1 MSLPVISYRYKTYCR
16 TKGEVRKL
24 PVWIEKNY
32 GVFSFLCIVTGWLP
46 YLICFLPGSV
56 AYDGYRQLNMAFGI
70 EQISN
75 HHPWLLT
82 ECFSLLMRIGRC
94 VSDNFGVFLI
104 VIVHVCSLEAVCYA
118 VVCSKIKS
126 WGSSL
131 WLEL

>member
-1 MSLPVISYRYKTYCR
+1 M
-16 TKGEVRKL
+16 
-24 PVWIEKNY
+24 
-32 GVFSFLCIVTGWLP
+32 
-46 YLICFLPGSV
+46 

-104 VIVHVCSLEAVCYA
+104 VIVMYVIEAVCYA
-118 VVCSKIKS
+118 VVCSKIKA
-126 WGSSL
+126 GVL
-131 WLEL
+131 LCG